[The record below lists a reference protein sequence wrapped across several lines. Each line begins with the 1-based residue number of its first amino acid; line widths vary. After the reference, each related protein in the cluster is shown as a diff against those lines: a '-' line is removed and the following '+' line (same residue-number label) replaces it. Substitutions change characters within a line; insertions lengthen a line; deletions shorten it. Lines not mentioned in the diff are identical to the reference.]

1 MGAVNASPFRRVAVA
16 CTGNEFCNLALTETK
31 KLVVEIVEHL
41 EKTVDIGELIYR
53 DDHRAV
59 VADWLNQHG
68 WRAETQNSGDEMRRV
83 GRWVDDVPMADD
95 KDAFAQFVT
104 AERL

>member
-1 MGAVNASPFRRVAVA
+1 MRERFKKVAD
-16 CTGNEFCNLALTETK
+16 
-31 KLVVEIVEHL
+31 EIGL
-41 EKTVDIGELIYR
+41 EETVDVGELMYR

-68 WRAETQNSGDEMRRV
+68 WRAVAQNSGDEMRRM

-95 KDAFAQFVT
+95 KDAFAEFVI
-104 AERL
+104 AERV